1 MNLSALLTSAGINIA
16 LCLVLSSLYSILRK
30 QPSNTSVY
38 FGQRLSQVQSKDQF
52 GLDRFVPSAGWI
64 VKAWE
69 TTEEDLLTV
78 GGLDAIVFFRIVV
91 FCIRLFS
98 VAGVLCICVVLPL
111 NYFGQPVHHKK
122 LRTESLE
129 VFTIGNI
136 QQGSNLLWVHCLV
149 LYCITFCSFALL
161 YIESK
166 SIAKKRIAYITNNHQ
181 KLGLFTIV
189 VRAIPFSG
197 DSYSDSVTNFF
208 TNYYSSS
215 YLSHQMV
222 YLPGT
227 VRKLVK
233 DAEYMYNMLK
243 APDMSQCGPSMVR
256 CGLCGVSEK
265 PFRILSKGLYSDDDD
280 DDDDRRA
287 FAEDLREEE
296 CAAALVF
303 FRTRYAALVAAQ
315 TLQSP
320 NPMHWV
326 TNMAPE
332 PPDVFW
338 TNLCVPYKLLWVRK
352 IGTHLAAIA
361 LMIFFFAPVSIVQSL
376 VHLERLKEK
385 FAFVRRLSNKRNFIF
400 DMVTGYLPS
409 VMLMLF
415 LYAVPP
421 IMSTLAAV
429 EGPIARSGRKISA
442 CHKVLFFI
450 IWNVFFSNIL
460 SGSVLE
466 SIDRISSLEDIP
478 SQLANGVPSMA
489 VFFMTYVLTSGWT
502 GLASELMQPFVLL
515 CHWLDRIVFRGFTA
529 SVTAP
534 LMLPFLMVYFLLA
547 YIVYRNQF
555 INVYITKY
563 DTGGLYW
570 PIAHNAIIFSL
581 LLTQTI
587 VLGVFTHKN
596 ADCSSSFTIALII
609 CTLLFHYYCRQRFFP
624 LFQSPSAQVVMEM
637 DRQDEHS
644 GKLTEIHKMLLSAY
658 CQFQSSSPNSAH
670 DRELQELNDHLRSKF
685 CSLKSNSHHN
695 SPISAHIDQVKNED
709 DHEPQDADDII
720 SVMGSNKSPQN
731 SVAEPPRFQTE
742 DSIIELH

>member
-1 MNLSALLTSAGINIA
+1 M
-16 LCLVLSSLYSILRK
+16 
-30 QPSNTSVY
+30 Q
-38 FGQRLSQVQSKDQF
+38 
-52 GLDRFVPSAGWI
+52 
-64 VKAWE
+64 
-69 TTEEDLLTV
+69 
-78 GGLDAIVFFRIVV
+78 
-91 FCIRLFS
+91 
-98 VAGVLCICVVLPL
+98 
-111 NYFGQPVHHKK
+111 
-122 LRTESLE
+122 
-129 VFTIGNI
+129 
-136 QQGSNLLWVHCLV
+136 
-149 LYCITFCSFALL
+149 
-161 YIESK
+161 
-166 SIAKKRIAYITNNHQ
+166 
-181 KLGLFTIV
+181 
-189 VRAIPFSG
+189 
-197 DSYSDSVTNFF
+197 
-208 TNYYSSS
+208 
-215 YLSHQMV
+215 
-222 YLPGT
+222 
-227 VRKLVK
+227 
-233 DAEYMYNMLK
+233 
-243 APDMSQCGPSMVR
+243 
-256 CGLCGVSEK
+256 
-265 PFRILSKGLYSDDDD
+265 
-280 DDDDRRA
+280 
-287 FAEDLREEE
+287 E

-303 FRTRYAALVAAQ
+303 FRTRYAALVAAK

-326 TNMAPE
+326 TDMAPE

-338 TNLCVPYKLLWVRK
+338 TNLCVPYRLLWVRK
-352 IGTHLAAIA
+352 IGTHLASIA
-361 LMIFFFAPVSIVQSL
+361 LMIFFFVPVSIVQSL

-421 IMSTLAAV
+421 VMSTLAAV

-478 SQLANGVPSMA
+478 SQLASGVPSMA

-515 CHWLDRIVFRGFTA
+515 CHWLDRFVFGGKSVVSYGPMTFPYHTEIPRVLLFGLLGFTS

-547 YIVYRNQF
+547 YLVYRNQF
-555 INVYITKY
+555 INVYFTKY

-581 LLTQTI
+581 LLTHTI

-596 ADCSSSFTIALII
+596 AECSSSFTTALII
-609 CTLLFHYYCRQRFFP
+609 CTLLFHFYCRQRFFP

-637 DRQDEHS
+637 DRLDEHS
-644 GKLTEIHKMLLSAY
+644 GKLQDIHEMLLSAY
-658 CQFQSSSPNSAH
+658 CQFQSSSPNSPH
-670 DRELQELNDHLRSKF
+670 DKELQELNDHLRSTF

-695 SPISAHIDQVKNED
+695 SPASGHQDQVTNED
-709 DHEPQDADDII
+709 DHELQDAHDMI
-720 SVMGSNKSPQN
+720 
-731 SVAEPPRFQTE
+731 
-742 DSIIELH
+742 